1 MRWTLY
7 TSGRSLEPMTTL
19 YHSPLACSLAS
30 RISAYE
36 ADISLEFVEVDTKTQ
51 RTQDGRDYR
60 QINPLGLVPT
70 LQLDDGQLL
79 YENIAILQHLADLA
93 PGRGLAPGGAPGSLA
108 RARLQQWLAF
118 VSTELHKAVYN
129 PLLATDIADSVKQ
142 YALSLVD
149 ARFGHA
155 ARALAE
161 REFLLDAF
169 SVADAYLFTVLNW
182 TQVTPIELKRW
193 PELMRYVER
202 LRERPSVK
210 RALGEELPL
219 YARQR
224 AARR

>member
-1 MRWTLY
+1 MI
-7 TSGRSLEPMTTL
+7 TL
-19 YHSPLACSLAS
+19 YHAPLACSLAS

-36 ADISLEFVEVDTKTQ
+36 ADIPLEFVEVDTKTQ

-60 QINPLGLVPT
+60 QVNPLGLVPT

-93 PGRGLAPGGAPGSLA
+93 PAGGLAPRGAPGSLA
-108 RARLQQWLAF
+108 RARLTQWLAF
-118 VSTELHKAVYN
+118 VSTELHKAVFG
-129 PLLATDIADSVKQ
+129 PLLGADIADSVKE
-142 YALSLVD
+142 YALSLVEL
-149 ARFGHA
+149 RFAHA

-161 REFLLDAF
+161 REFLFDAF

-193 PELMRYVER
+193 PELTRYVER

-210 RALGEELPL
+210 RALGEEIPL